1 MLANARNKDGCFSFI
16 IILRNRYCHSLVN
29 ESIMGGMVATCFNLL
44 VLKTVLLMFM
54 KINLF
59 MKYNVSEIPVD

>member
-1 MLANARNKDGCFSFI
+1 
-16 IILRNRYCHSLVN
+16 
-29 ESIMGGMVATCFNLL
+29 MGGMVATCFNLL

-59 MKYNVSEIPVD
+59 MKYNISETPVDEIITMKNK